1 MKKGNV
7 VFKAYTQEQP
17 SLLPRDLEE
26 LIPEEHL
33 VRVVNR
39 VVEAIDLEPLMAK
52 YQGGG
57 TSSYHPK
64 MMLKVLVYA
73 YCEKVFTSRRIEKG
87 LRENVNFMWLAGGN
101 VPDFRTINR
110 FCGLVMKGEVREVF
124 TKVLELLIEEG
135 YVKLENYFVDG
146 TKIGADANQH
156 KVVWAKKTAKNKV
169 RLKQKIEQLLDEI
182 EQVNE
187 KENEEYGDKDQE
199 ELGGKGG
206 IDAEKL
212 KAKVAELNERLRQQ
226 PEDKSLKKAVKTLE
240 KEHLPRLEKYE
251 KQEKTLDGR
260 SSYSQTDPDASCMR
274 MKEDRGAEKPWP
286 HPAYNPQ
293 IGTEGQFVVG
303 YSVHQSAGDPG
314 CFIPH
319 MEQQHWPNGQKPK
332 AASGDAAYGSE
343 ENYAYLETN
352 QIDNYL
358 KYNTFYQD
366 THPPRKAERIQ
377 ALSFRSENFPYDADQ
392 DTFTCPAQHSLTYQ
406 ETRSYRS
413 KNGYLSERRNYECA
427 ECATCPLKPQCT
439 KAKGNRRIQVSLK
452 LREYRRQAREN
463 LLSEQ
468 GIALRKQRCIE
479 PETTFGDVKHNM
491 GFRRFHLRGLE
502 KVETEWALVC
512 FAHNMRKLA
521 AI

>member
-7 VFKAYTQEQP
+7 TFKAYTMEQP
-17 SLLPRDLEE
+17 SLLPPNLEE
-26 LIPEEHL
+26 LIPADHL

-39 VVEAIDLEPLMAK
+39 VVEAIDLEPLLAK

-57 TSSYHPK
+57 TSSYHPR

-73 YCEKVFTSRRIEKG
+73 YSEKVFTSRRIEKG

-101 VPDFRTINR
+101 RPDFRTINR
-110 FCGLVMKGEVREVF
+110 FRGVVMRGEVREVF
-124 TKVLELLIEEG
+124 TGVLELLIEEG

-146 TKIGADANQH
+146 TKIGADANLH
-156 KVVWAKKTAKNKV
+156 KVVWAKKTAKYKV
-169 RLKQKIEQLLDEI
+169 RLREKIKVLLDEI
-182 EQVNE
+182 EKVNE
-187 KENEEYGDKDQE
+187 QENDAYGDEDLE
-199 ELGGKGG
+199 EMGGKGG

-212 KAKVAELNERLRQQ
+212 KAKVTELNERLRQQ
-226 PEDKSLKKAVKTLE
+226 PEDKPLKKAVKTLQ
-240 KEHLPRLEKYE
+240 KDYLPRLEKYE
-251 KQEKTLDGR
+251 KQEKTLQGR

-286 HPAYNPQ
+286 HPAYNAQ

-303 YSVHQSAGDPG
+303 YSLHQRAGDPG

-319 MEQQHWPNGQKPK
+319 MEQQHWPEGKKPK

-352 QIDNYL
+352 QIQNYL
-358 KYNTFYQD
+358 KYNTFYQE

-377 ALSFRSENFPYDADQ
+377 KLSFRSENFPYDPHQ
-392 DTFTCPAQHSLTYQ
+392 DVFTCPARQSLTYR
-406 ETRSYRS
+406 ETRPYRTE
-413 KNGYLSERRNYECA
+413 NGYLSERRYYECS

-439 KAKGNRRIQVSLK
+439 KAKGNRRIQVSFK
-452 LREYRRQAREN
+452 LREYRQQAREN
-463 LLSEQ
+463 LLSDQ
-468 GIALRKQRCIE
+468 GITLRKQRCIE
-479 PETTFGDVKHNM
+479 PESTFGDVKHNL

-512 FAHNMRKLA
+512 IAHNLRKLA

>member
-7 VFKAYTQEQP
+7 TFKAYTMAQP
-17 SLLPRDLEE
+17 SLLPANLEE
-26 LIPEEHL
+26 LIPGDHL

-39 VVEAIDLEPLMAK
+39 VVEAINLDPLLAK
-52 YQGGG
+52 YKGGG
-57 TSSYHPK
+57 TSSYHPR

-73 YCEKVFTSRRIEKG
+73 YSEKVFTSRRIEKG

-101 VPDFRTINR
+101 RPDFRTINR
-110 FCGLVMKGEVREVF
+110 FRGVVMKGEVREVF
-124 TKVLELLIEEG
+124 TGVLELLIEEG

-146 TKIGADANQH
+146 TKIGADANQY

-169 RLKQKIEQLLDEI
+169 RLREKIKLLLDEI
-182 EQVNE
+182 EKVNE
-187 KENEEYGDKDQE
+187 QENEEYGDEDLE

-212 KAKVAELNERLRQQ
+212 QAKVVELNERLRQQ
-226 PEDKSLKKAVKTLE
+226 PEDKPLKKAVKKLQ
-240 KEHLPRLEKYE
+240 KDYLPRLEKYE
-251 KQEKTLDGR
+251 KQEKTLQNR
-260 SSYSQTDPDASCMR
+260 SSYSQTDPDASCMC
-274 MKEDRGAEKPWP
+274 MKEDRGAQKSWP
-286 HPAYNPQ
+286 HPAYNVQ

-303 YSVHQSAGDPG
+303 YSVHQRAGDPG

-319 MEQQHWPNGQKPK
+319 MEQQHWPKGQKPK
-332 AASGDAAYGSE
+332 RGSGDAAYGSE
-343 ENYAYLETN
+343 ENYAYLEKN
-352 QIDNYL
+352 QMKNYL
-358 KYNTFYQD
+358 KYNSFYQE
-366 THPPRKAERIQ
+366 THPPRKPERIQ
-377 ALSFRSENFPYDADQ
+377 ELSFRSENFSYDPDQ
-392 DTFTCPAQHSLTYQ
+392 DVFLCPAHQLLLYR

-413 KNGYLSERRNYECA
+413 ENGYLSERRYYECS

-463 LLSEQ
+463 LHSAQ

-479 PETTFGDVKHNM
+479 PESTFGDVKHNM

-502 KVETEWALVC
+502 KVQIEWALIC
-512 FAHNMRKLA
+512 IAHNLRKLA
-521 AI
+521 VN